1 MEEEKTNLRLDVD
14 VQKLEM
20 ERLRKGKARA
30 EEDLDSLKTDYKKLR
45 SSMRTAGLGKTSEQ
59 WRKEVQE
66 EKNKADRWETRFQE
80 VQTQNETLKKSL
92 SENQKEKGELENRV
106 SELEES
112 LHRHRNRNSV
122 MELKA
127 SLSRIEEMKR
137 RIEELEATL
146 RSCEMRIEHMRSNED
161 RQTEQLHYFQ
171 NQVRDRDQIMGE
183 AVLQI
188 REVADHL
195 QTLAVQ
201 ADVLS
206 VKYELE
212 SSRGQELASLLRRI
226 RILSFRA
233 KSYM

>member
-1 MEEEKTNLRLDVD
+1 
-14 VQKLEM
+14 M

-45 SSMRTAGLGKTSEQ
+45 SSIRTAGLGKTSEQ

-66 EKNKADRWETRFQE
+66 EKNKADRWEIRFQE

-137 RIEELEATL
+137 RIEELEAAL